1 MKFRHMAPL
10 VAGAAMMVVASLGV
24 VSTASADTTTTTT
37 PASLS
42 QMQAKLEAELAA
54 RQTQLSTLTTDVSSS
69 KTLTASDAAAPVVEP
84 VDRDVEH
91 RRARHQGP
99 DRHHGRRAPRR
110 RAGDVPGQQGLRR
123 HDSAGAPHHRGGLGA
138 TANAGTILADGPTI
152 TAALAAR
159 TSDKGYAR
167 VEALFTSLT
176 AKATDRAVC
185 ADQRLV
191 RRAGTDTRRVAGQ
204 RPRLRPGEGRDP
216 ACPHRPRLCPGRAPA
231 RRALDQPLPGSG
243 RCDRHEHHHHDHG
256 ERIGRT
262 RPASPDVFRRT

>member
-1 MKFRHMAPL
+1 MKFRHMAPV

-69 KTLTASDAAAPVVEP
+69 KTLTASDAAALSSSLSTETSNIGALVTKVPTDTTVAELR
-84 VDRDVEH
+84 VDAQAMFRDNRVF
-91 RRARHQGP
+91 
-99 DRHHGRRAPRR
+99 
-110 RAGDVPGQQGLRR
+110 DVMTPQVHLTIAA
-123 HDSAGAPHHRGGLGA
+123 DSVN
-138 TANAGTILADGPTI
+138 ANAGTILADGLTI

-176 AKATDRAVC
+176 AKATDAQSALTSVSSDVLAQTPAGWPGNAHVFVQAKVEILRARIDL
-185 ADQRLV
+185 AYARAELRLV
-191 RRAGTDTRRVAGQ
+191 ERWISRYPVPAGATGTSTTTTTTANG
-204 RPRLRPGEGRDP
+204 
-216 ACPHRPRLCPGRAPA
+216 
-231 RRALDQPLPGSG
+231 
-243 RCDRHEHHHHDHG
+243 
-256 ERIGRT
+256 
-262 RPASPDVFRRT
+262 